1 MPTTIEL
8 QESFQEFTSL
18 HLAHLVKI
26 ARSLI
31 GSADAADELVQT
43 AMEKACRSWQKVMQA
58 TDQLSY
64 VRRILVNSAYDSW
77 RRKRRFSQ
85 IFQPTDDPAEPPAR
99 TSWGDPQH
107 CLDSSVV
114 IEELLRPLSPRERA
128 VITLRFLADLTEAA
142 TAYEL
147 GIAVG
152 TVKSTTARA
161 LNKMRVVD
169 IETIGA

>member
-1 MPTTIEL
+1 MPTTTEL
-8 QESFQEFTSL
+8 QESFQEFTSANL
-18 HLAHLVKI
+18 SHLVKI
-26 ARSLI
+26 ARSLT
-31 GSADAADELVQT
+31 GNADAADELVQT
-43 AMEKACRSWQKVMQA
+43 AMEKACRSWSKVMRA

-77 RRKRRFSQ
+77 RRKRRFLQ
-85 IFQPTDDPAEPPAR
+85 IFQPSDDPAEPVSRSP
-99 TSWGDPQH
+99 WGDPQH
-107 CLDSSVV
+107 NLDRSAV
-114 IEELLRPLSPRERA
+114 IEELMRPLSPRERA

-161 LNKMRVVD
+161 LSKMRVVD